1 MLAATKSFSVTS
13 SHSSRIQRN
22 RRPEMAAS
30 SETDATAA
38 NSTVS
43 LPVQV
48 SSSLSFSLNP
58 IENASR
64 RAAFDRL
71 CETVLSLAAHKGDDA
86 VQVIPNSMASE
97 LSDAIHVNSLVFEVK
112 NSDPILVIVPSA
124 DLVDTNKVAELL
136 ADKRSSVR
144 LSPANLVEIV
154 CGFPPLSVPPLG
166 HSPCLRT
173 IVDEQLLDY
182 TILWGGG
189 GHPDYSCLVKVE
201 TLLNLKHVETAD
213 VAVRTIHSAVSGQS
227 KIDGSVELSKPFFPI
242 SPPQTLIAEMYANA
256 QEVPNPL
263 QPAPVTIVGR
273 LTGVRRMAKRLVFA
287 DLAPPDYSTEDD
299 YPWRS
304 GLDGAEMAV
313 QLIAGKTFCK
323 ALGEVAAPAALR
335 GLKPGQLALIKGKT
349 NVDNRDSLH
358 NWVTKRS
365 LDIVVSSYQLLEEPQ
380 ETKLGNAIS
389 NAELRRL
396 QLAATVQPPP
406 PPPSI
411 EKRVAPPDSQ
421 TSATSYLT
429 LNDVFPS
436 ENNVPPVTL
445 VDSIESV
452 NDFAGKISH
461 LLLSLTTSKG
471 HSEDAD
477 IDANEKIPGMD
488 KIGLIG
494 VDCEW
499 KPSFMMISPNE
510 PQPILLLQISIR
522 ALKQVFLFDAQ
533 ALFRPLR
540 DPSETMT
547 ELEEAASD
555 TLLDLF
561 SSRRL
566 LKVGFQVSADLRRL
580 ASSYPHIPAFR
591 VFHSVVEVS
600 TFAKKAMQMSKTR
613 NVKYHTTSLS
623 RVTEFLVGKT
633 IDKGQQVS
641 DWGIRPMSEEQIEY
655 AALDAA
661 VSPLLLEKSLQMAN
675 AGVVF
680 ENSSKSSTVQLG
692 RWEDDSTF
700 TRSVLSWRFL
710 LLDTNDPRA
719 ITKLKAKRVVGEPY
733 VVTQRWATGDK
744 PPMLPTV
751 PSGDGD
757 GPYTDVSGVF
767 RIPSNLVRI
776 TAGKDTSSL
785 VDHLVGHRVGR
796 SKEKCVESLLTGE
809 AALPRDAKIEFHQRS
824 GYVEFEDGAALFV
837 NMPDKSYKRGYPN
850 EWLEG
855 GKIMTWYLKESD
867 WNGGTSVLAQK
878 LTGMAQKDLAGKA
891 SAVISNES
899 ADEMSTLGRAPSVA
913 ILFVRM
919 AKGEFLCCGR
929 CHAFAPRSHE
939 AELETLGGVEKVG
952 DWGLVQLQLELFDWE
967 KLQPS
972 EEFVGMVQDW
982 LGNGES
988 YVSRKSEPLAA
999 NLNKPMIQKPELAKL
1014 DSEPPK
1020 INALTEIVLAGN
1032 IVGAMTVALKQRRV
1046 PLKDRSVARGMET
1059 LKQELE
1065 NDASEDSLK
1074 ALQLIQGL
1082 DI

>member
-1 MLAATKSFSVTS
+1 MVA
-13 SHSSRIQRN
+13 N
-22 RRPEMAAS
+22 

-43 LPVQV
+43 LPVKEV

-71 CETVLSLAAHKGDDA
+71 CETVSSLAAGAYQGDDDAA
-86 VQVIPNSMASE
+86 VQLIPDTMASE
-97 LSDAIHVNSLVFEVK
+97 LSNAVHVNSLVFEVK
-112 NSDPILVIVPSA
+112 NSDPILVIVPST
-124 DLVDTNKVAELL
+124 DLVDTNKVAQLL
-136 ADKRSSVR
+136 LTSIADKRWCSVR
-144 LSPANLVEIV
+144 LSPANLVEMV

-166 HSPCLRT
+166 HSPSSLRT

-182 TILWGGG
+182 TMVWGGG

-201 TLLNLKHVETAD
+201 TLVRLKHVETAD
-213 VAVRTIHSAVSGQS
+213 VAVRTVHSAVNGQS
-227 KIDGSVELSKPFFPI
+227 KINESVESSKPFFPI
-242 SPPQTLIAEMYANA
+242 SPPQTSIAELCASND
-256 QEVPNPL
+256 QEEAPNFPL
-263 QPAPVTIVGR
+263 QPTTPVTIVGR

-287 DLAPPDYSTEDD
+287 DLAPPDYPTEDD

-304 GLDGAEMAV
+304 GLDGTEMAV
-313 QLIAGKTFCK
+313 QLIVGKTLCQ
-323 ALGEVAAPAALR
+323 ALGDVAGPAALR
-335 GLKPGQLALIKGKT
+335 LLKPGQLILIKGKT
-349 NVDNRDSLH
+349 NVDNRDSLY
-358 NWVTKRS
+358 NWASKKS

-380 ETKLGNAIS
+380 EAKLGNAIS

-396 QLAATVQPPP
+396 QLAAIVQPQPL
-406 PPPSI
+406 PPSPLPPFV

-421 TSATSYLT
+421 ANATTSYLT

-436 ENNVPPVTL
+436 ENNVPRVTV

-452 NDFAGKISH
+452 NDFAGKLSH
-461 LLLSLTTSKG
+461 VLLSLTTSKE
-471 HSEDAD
+471 HSEDTD
-477 IDANEKIPGMD
+477 TEANERIPGMD

-510 PQPILLLQISIR
+510 PQPILLLQISVH
-522 ALKQVFLFDAQ
+522 ALKQVFIFDAQ

-540 DPSETMT
+540 DPSESMT

-561 SSRRL
+561 SSHRL
-566 LKVGFQVSADLRRL
+566 LKVGFQVVADLRRL

-613 NVKYHTTSLS
+613 NVKYHTTSLM

-661 VSPLLLEKSLQMAN
+661 VSPVLLEKSLQMAN
-675 AGVVF
+675 AGVIF
-680 ENSSKSSTVQLG
+680 ENSSKSSTLQLG
-692 RWEDDSTF
+692 RWEDDGSF
-700 TRSVLSWRFL
+700 ARSVLSWRFL

-744 PPMLPTV
+744 PPMLPSV

-757 GPYTDVSGVF
+757 GPYTDVSGAF
-767 RIPSNLVRI
+767 RIPSTLVRI
-776 TAGKDTSSL
+776 TAGKDTRSL
-785 VDHLVGHRVGR
+785 ADHLVGQQVGR

-809 AALPRDAKIEFHQRS
+809 AALPKHAKIEFQQRS

-855 GKIMTWYLKESD
+855 GKIMTWYLREND
-867 WNGGTSVLAQK
+867 WNGGTSPLAQK
-878 LTGMAQKDLAGKA
+878 LSGMAQKDLAGKA
-891 SAVISNES
+891 SEVISNES
-899 ADEMSTLGRAPSVA
+899 ADEMSTVGRASSVV

-919 AKGEFLCCGR
+919 AKGVFLCCGR
-929 CHAFAPRSHE
+929 CRAIALQFQE
-939 AELETLGGVEKVG
+939 AELETFGGVNKVG
-952 DWGLVQLQLELFDWE
+952 DWGLVQLQLELLDWE

-972 EEFVGMVQDW
+972 KDYVDIVQDW
-982 LGNGES
+982 LGNEES
-988 YVSRKSEPLAA
+988 DARGSA
-999 NLNKPMIQKPELAKL
+999 NLNKPMIQKPELAKV

-1020 INALTEIVLAGN
+1020 SNTVTEIVLAGN
-1032 IVGAMTVALKQRRV
+1032 IVGALTVALKQRRV
-1046 PLKDRSVARGMET
+1046 PLKDRSVARGMEA
-1059 LKQELE
+1059 LKHELE

-1082 DI
+1082 EI